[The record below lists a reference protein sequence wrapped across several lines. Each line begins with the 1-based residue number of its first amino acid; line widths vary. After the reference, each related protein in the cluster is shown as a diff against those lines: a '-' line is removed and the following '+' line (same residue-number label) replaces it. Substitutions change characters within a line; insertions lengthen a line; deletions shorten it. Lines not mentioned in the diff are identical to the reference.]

1 METRQVSVRLQ
12 ILDSSEFLSG
22 ISLTLGPSLMF
33 RYLHNVGDLFTVV
46 TILLICITIPTLR
59 LLLFGTAKWKDSTWL
74 PSFFITMFP
83 KNCPGVNQNGN
94 KGGSF
99 SWYSA
104 WILLNQTT
112 REDNNCFLNCCF
124 HKFIIDYL
132 VKVCINFC
140 PNYLSLTRSSSS
152 LRHFKLLPKPQQW
165 LMLLLPWLFWKFT

>member
-1 METRQVSVRLQ
+1 M
-12 ILDSSEFLSG
+12 
-22 ISLTLGPSLMF
+22 
-33 RYLHNVGDLFTVV
+33 

-112 REDNNCFLNCCF
+112 RVDNNNCFLNNCCF

-140 PNYLSLTRSSSS
+140 PNYFSLTRSSSS
-152 LRHFKLLPKPQQW
+152 LRHFKIITQTPPMTYATSSLVILKIYITLSFPFK
-165 LMLLLPWLFWKFT
+165 L